1 MWSISSSGYSAGR
14 PRRSLRWIAVLLAS
28 VLLHLV
34 AFNWASGHITLPSL
48 RDEPD
53 SVITTALLAEP
64 KKIEP
69 PAPVAVPPK
78 RQAKSTPRRRAAPAP
93 APARAAE
100 TATAAPV
107 LNEFAPFDDG
117 PAASETATVSPTE
130 EPATADGAPAEAKTQ
145 YYRIDPP
152 PSAELE
158 YDVKALRDGQQW
170 YGSGMFQWT
179 SMGTSYRIAG
189 EASITVLFKIT
200 VLNFRSEGAI
210 NDSGIAPV
218 LYSEKPWRKSMTNT
232 HFRREDRK
240 ISFSASEAVYPYKGG
255 EQDRASIMW
264 QLAGVGRGD
273 PSQFVPGAM
282 LEIVVAGARKAETWR
297 IQVVGEEEI
306 ETGYGKMRAWHVVR
320 APLDGSYEQKIDIWL
335 APQHEWYPVKLR
347 YTYPNGD
354 HLDMALSDLKQA
366 VPVAQA
372 AQ

>member
-1 MWSISSSGYSAGR
+1 MWSISSSGSSAAR
-14 PRRSLRWIAVLLAS
+14 PRRSLRWVAVLLAS

-48 RDEPD
+48 HDEQD
-53 SVITTALLAEP
+53 TVITTALLAEP
-64 KKIEP
+64 RKIEP
-69 PAPVAVPPK
+69 PAPVAAPPK
-78 RQAKSTPRRRAAPAP
+78 RQSKPRPRRAAPPAP
-93 APARAAE
+93 APVTE

-107 LNEFAPFDDG
+107 VNEFIPFDDE
-117 PAASETATVSPTE
+117 PAATEPAATAAPAAEPPPTE
-130 EPATADGAPAEAKTQ
+130 NATAEAKAQT
-145 YYRIDPP
+145 YRIDPP

-170 YGSGMFQWT
+170 YGSGMFRWT
-179 SMGTSYRIAG
+179 SSGGSYHIAG

-200 VLNFRSEGAI
+200 VLNFRSEGTI
-210 NDSGIAPV
+210 NEYGIAPV

-232 HFRREDRK
+232 HFRHEDHK

-264 QLAGVGRGD
+264 QLAGIARGD
-273 PSQFVPGAM
+273 PSQFVPGAT
-282 LEIVVAGARKAETWR
+282 LEVVVAGARKAETWR

-306 ETGYGKMRAWHVVR
+306 ETGYGKMHAWHVVR
-320 APLDGSYEQKIDIWL
+320 APLEGSYEQKIDIWL
-335 APQHEWYPVKLR
+335 APQHEWYPVRLR

-354 HLDMALSDLKQA
+354 HLDMVLSELKQA

-372 AQ
+372 AR

>member
-1 MWSISSSGYSAGR
+1 MSSISSSGSSAAR

-53 SVITTALLAEP
+53 TVITTALLAEP

-69 PAPVAVPPK
+69 PAPAAAPPK
-78 RQAKSTPRRRAAPAP
+78 RQSKPRPRRRAAPAT
-93 APARAAE
+93 APVTE

-107 LNEFAPFDDG
+107 VNEFVPFDDG
-117 PAASETATVSPTE
+117 PAASETATV
-130 EPATADGAPAEAKTQ
+130 APAAEPSPAEGATTEANAQ
-145 YYRIDPP
+145 SYRIDPP

-218 LYSEKPWRKSMTNT
+218 LYSEKPWRKSVTNT
-232 HFRREDRK
+232 HFRHEDQK

-255 EQDRASIMW
+255 EQDRASILW
-264 QLAGVGRGD
+264 QLAGIGRGD
-273 PSQFVPGAM
+273 PSQFVPGATM
-282 LEIVVAGARKAETWR
+282 EIVVAGARKAETWR

-320 APLDGSYEQKIDIWL
+320 APLEGSYEQKIDIWL
-335 APQHEWYPVKLR
+335 APQHEWYPVRLR